1 MYLEDMLFL
10 KKKLLF
16 DKIRIGCECL
26 FVCVDFLWEKDS
38 G

>member
-1 MYLEDMLFL
+1 MYLGYAFFK